1 MLNAHIYIITYIYL
15 VKLGFIIKIAIVSLY
30 NLFIKFV
37 VKFNSYFN

>member
-1 MLNAHIYIITYIYL
+1 MLNAHIYMITYISL